1 MNIFEGKDLD
11 FWHDTLTIIEILLRN
26 TQSWCKIY
34 FRSKYERPPLISKM
48 YVLLL
53 LLLTT
58 RANSERRRVARVGL
72 VAPVEQ
78 VDGGQ
83 HCCLDICENI
93 VLVV

>member
-1 MNIFEGKDLD
+1 
-11 FWHDTLTIIEILLRN
+11 
-26 TQSWCKIY
+26 
-34 FRSKYERPPLISKM
+34 M

-53 LLLTT
+53 LLLTA

-78 VDGGQ
+78 VGGGQ

>member
-1 MNIFEGKDLD
+1 MTHSL
-11 FWHDTLTIIEILLRN
+11 IIEIVLKN

-34 FRSKYERPPLISKM
+34 FRSKYERPAPPLISKM

-53 LLLTT
+53 LLLTA

-78 VDGGQ
+78 VDGRQ
-83 HCCLDICENI
+83 HCRLDIFVNTFF
-93 VLVV
+93 